1 MERIRGYVRLACTV
15 ASHSKAESQ
24 QMFDELVD
32 ALDLGESVFEVT
44 LRNRRY
50 TGPQMGHWFENGVA
64 QVGAVA
70 AVRFAVEGYE
80 VRKLAPSYCEQ
91 VEP

>member
-1 MERIRGYVRLACTV
+1 MERTRGYVRLACTV
-15 ASHSKAESQ
+15 VSHSKAESR
-24 QMFDELVD
+24 QMFDELVH
-32 ALDLGESVFEVT
+32 ALDLDESVFEVT

-70 AVRFAVEGYE
+70 AVRFAAEGYE

>member
-1 MERIRGYVRLACTV
+1 MERTRGYVRLACMV
-15 ASHSKAESQ
+15 VGHSKAESQ
-24 QMFDELVD
+24 QMFTEIMD
-32 ALDLGESVFEVT
+32 AMDLDGSVFEVT
-44 LRNRRY
+44 LGNRRY

-70 AVRFAVEGYE
+70 AARFAAEGYE